1 MRVLATLSLLCV
13 LALAV
18 FLGVKIGS
26 RRTSSVAGENPA
38 PVATVEMPTPDPA
51 ATNQLEGFFLG
62 QGNQRT
68 YVQYASPDPV
78 LRSFMQ
84 SVMDGSSDAKAKG
97 REIFLK
103 ICAACHQPDGNG
115 KDGLAP
121 PLVGSEWVL
130 APTGARLARIVLNG
144 FKGPVRVAGKDY
156 NIPAGMPPL
165 RANLNDDQIA
175 VVLSFVRSHLG
186 TNHAGQVPS
195 QLVTAARKET
205 NSPETTEFLLHISDQ

>member
-1 MRVLATLSLLCV
+1 MRVIAILALLLV

-26 RRTSSVAGENPA
+26 RRPSLAA
-38 PVATVEMPTPDPA
+38 PDSGSNSASQVPMPTPVPA
-51 ATNQLEGFFLG
+51 TTNPADGFFLG
-62 QGNQRT
+62 QGNDRT
-68 YVQYASPDPV
+68 YVHYATPDPV
-78 LRSFMQ
+78 LQSFMQ

-97 REIFLK
+97 KQIFTK

-130 APTGARLARIVLNG
+130 APTGARMARIVLNG
-144 FKGPVRVAGKDY
+144 LKGPIHVSGKTW
-156 NIPAGMPPL
+156 NFNMPSL

-175 VVLSFVRSHLG
+175 VVISYVRAHLG
-186 TNHAGQVPS
+186 TNHAGLVPPE
-195 QLVTAARKET
+195 LVAAARKEPNT
-205 NSPETTEFLLHISDQ
+205 QETMDALLRISDQ